1 MVILC
6 KETGK
11 VRELIGED
19 VDEILSCLRNGEF
32 EVFVKYLKLF
42 SECV

>member
-1 MVILC
+1 MVTPC

-11 VRELIGED
+11 VRELTGED
-19 VDEILSCLRNGEF
+19 VDETLSCLRNGEF
-32 EVFVKYLKLF
+32 EVPVKYPKLF